1 MELEE
6 NQEIVLWGWG
16 WEEIGLTLLIHMV
29 LANRTNPLMKKNGRN
44 LMIETILKSLRGKS
58 TWQGIVLAIIVG
70 LLMESNLLINR
81 FAPIVICHFLI
92 KIQQRLSL
100 KLNGEIIALTILN
113 GLIRRMIK
121 TDHNLNIDERKAK
134 YRDHEVICEKNWR
147 HKISKYYCED
157 CFKEETDD
165 REKNRLQFG
174 IYFDRWT
181 SGNQDIDELIKNRQ
195 LNAKN
200 SHAEGGFA
208 KVYSANW
215 IDAYIKGWDQ
225 KTNNWKRKERKK
237 VALKVLEDSSRDISR
252 TFLNELEA
260 LVKLAELSITG
271 GKLFIVPL
279 YGISQDPDTENF
291 ILVFKYIES
300 NFHYYYRTQEFNQ
313 LILGT
318 KLTCIWE
325 ICMSLGIIHLN
336 NLVHRDFHV
345 GNITYISDFG
355 LCKPAHETNDQKI
368 YGVLPYIAP
377 EVLRGKP
384 YTRASDI
391 YSLGIIINTIISGKL
406 PFDDRSFDRYLI
418 IDICRYGL
426 RPEIRD
432 ETPQV
437 LKEIIQKCWDE
448 NPENRPT
455 TFDILNQ
462 IRFPDNSK
470 LDYKTIEDV
479 YSTFVSLSLDSRSQA
494 NYKSRLLDL
503 PDLSELESE
512 LAPDS
517 MQISTGE
524 IESVDLRRSRAVSAL
539 EAANL
544 VPFNNI
550 HLDIR
555 QDGKPN
561 ALIYDQKA
569 RIPGIVIF
577 IGSDQWQFQFT
588 NPGNPFKGEY
598 PRIAPF
604 LLTHGCK
611 TTSELLEPYKDK
623 VRRIHTD
630 GFILEEQP
638 NSPALITCPENAS
651 KILKALKFE
660 TAGYCHVK
668 NANKVIWT

>member
-29 LANRTNPLMKKNGRN
+29 LANRTNPLMKKKMAGK
-44 LMIETILKSLRGKS
+44 TILKSLRGKS

-113 GLIRRMIK
+113 
-121 TDHNLNIDERKAK
+121 DHNLNIDERKAK

-174 IYFDRWT
+174 IY
-181 SGNQDIDELIKNRQ
+181 
-195 LNAKN
+195 
-200 SHAEGGFA
+200 
-208 KVYSANW
+208 
-215 IDAYIKGWDQ
+215 
-225 KTNNWKRKERKK
+225 
-237 VALKVLEDSSRDISR
+237 ISR

-325 ICMSLGIIHLN
+325 ICMSL
-336 NLVHRDFHV
+336 
-345 GNITYISDFG
+345 
-355 LCKPAHETNDQKI
+355 
-368 YGVLPYIAP
+368 
-377 EVLRGKP
+377 
-384 YTRASDI
+384 
-391 YSLGIIINTIISGKL
+391 
-406 PFDDRSFDRYLI
+406 
-418 IDICRYGL
+418 DICRYGL

-448 NPENRPT
+448 NPENCLT

-503 PDLSELESE
+503 PNLSELESE
-512 LAPDS
+512 LASDS

-524 IESVDLRRSRAVSAL
+524 IESRSRAVSAL

-555 QDGKPN
+555 QVHPMRCLYN
-561 ALIYDQKA
+561 
-569 RIPGIVIF
+569 
-577 IGSDQWQFQFT
+577 
-588 NPGNPFKGEY
+588 
-598 PRIAPF
+598 
-604 LLTHGCK
+604 
-611 TTSELLEPYKDK
+611 
-623 VRRIHTD
+623 RR
-630 GFILEEQP
+630 P
-638 NSPALITCPENAS
+638 
-651 KILKALKFE
+651 
-660 TAGYCHVK
+660 
-668 NANKVIWT
+668 